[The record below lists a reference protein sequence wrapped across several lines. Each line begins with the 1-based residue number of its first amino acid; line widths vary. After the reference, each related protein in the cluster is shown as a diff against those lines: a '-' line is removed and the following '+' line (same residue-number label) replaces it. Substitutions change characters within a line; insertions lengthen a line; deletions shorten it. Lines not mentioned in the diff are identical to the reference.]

1 MLNEQISESGHRL
14 MNQIANLDLQLGALF
29 DQIDSVP
36 TERLQRLVDWID
48 GQQRKTV
55 SIDRGMKDSLEIVLI
70 GLKIGV

>member
-36 TERLQRLVDWID
+36 TERPQRLVDWID

-55 SIDRGMKDSLEIVLI
+55 SIDRGMKDCLEIVLI
-70 GLKIGV
+70 GLEIGV